1 MHSSWFP
8 FEKHFIF
15 SNWILSSNRATL
27 TSYLHY
33 NCHQEIVW
41 MSFYW
46 NLWMSIWF
54 QFRFMDHYVFSYKCH
69 NHNTTCPITSW
80 YWMKMP
86 ISIIV
91 CLKGILSTTHK
102 YQNFQP
108 NISRYIFRKSM
119 SQENSL
125 LLMDVSYIIYYTQY
139 GTTCIII
146 YVSKYKRTFTNLIHS
161 FQGFWTIMKVIFQ
174 LNPSSDLWA
183 RASSMGQWC
192 KLLKFPMRSH
202 LVQLFFIESIIK

>member
-1 MHSSWFP
+1 MCLSRTWSRYNWISQFLSIITINWSVKRTMHSSWFP

-102 YQNFQP
+102 YHK
-108 NISRYIFRKSM
+108 YA
-119 SQENSL
+119 
-125 LLMDVSYIIYYTQY
+125 TQY
-139 GTTCIII
+139 
-146 YVSKYKRTFTNLIHS
+146 R
-161 FQGFWTIMKVIFQ
+161 VIFS
-174 LNPSSDLWA
+174 LNLCHKKIVYSLW
-183 RASSMGQWC
+183 MY
-192 KLLKFPMRSH
+192 L
-202 LVQLFFIESIIK
+202 I

>member
-1 MHSSWFP
+1 MCLSRNWIHIFEYRTVINYYVWSIKTTLHSWWFP
-8 FEKHFIF
+8 FEKYLIF

-69 NHNTTCPITSW
+69 NHNTTCPIR

-86 ISIIV
+86 LSVSV
-91 CLKGILSTTHK
+91 CLRWTLSTTHK
-102 YQNFQP
+102 YQEYATH
-108 NISRYIFRKSM
+108 R
-119 SQENSL
+119 
-125 LLMDVSYIIYYTQY
+125 
-139 GTTCIII
+139 
-146 YVSKYKRTFTNLIHS
+146 
-161 FQGFWTIMKVIFQ
+161 VIFSIN
-174 LNPSSDLWA
+174 LCHKKIVYSLW
-183 RASSMGQWC
+183 MY
-192 KLLKFPMRSH
+192 L
-202 LVQLFFIESIIK
+202 I

>member
-1 MHSSWFP
+1 MASNIICLSRTWSTYNWISQQLSIITINRSVKTTLHSSWFP
-8 FEKHFIF
+8 FEKYLIL

-86 ISIIV
+86 FSIIV

-102 YQNFQP
+102 YHKICKTSFH
-108 NISRYIFRKSM
+108 IAFSIKY
-119 SQENSL
+119 L
-125 LLMDVSYIIYYTQY
+125 LFALY
-139 GTTCIII
+139 
-146 YVSKYKRTFTNLIHS
+146 
-161 FQGFWTIMKVIFQ
+161 
-174 LNPSSDLWA
+174 
-183 RASSMGQWC
+183 
-192 KLLKFPMRSH
+192 FP
-202 LVQLFFIESIIK
+202 

>member
-1 MHSSWFP
+1 MKCTLPLWFDVGWNVHKKLWQVILCDCREPGVHIIEYRNSYQLLRIKKDCAFIMIP
-8 FEKHFIF
+8 FWKHFIF
-15 SNWILSSNRATL
+15 SNWILSSNGATL

-91 CLKGILSTTHK
+91 CLKGILSTIHEYHK
-102 YQNFQP
+102 YATPYSVNRCHKK
-108 NISRYIFRKSM
+108 IVY
-119 SQENSL
+119 SL
-125 LLMDVSYIIYYTQY
+125 FWVPWAKP
-139 GTTCIII
+139 G
-146 YVSKYKRTFTNLIHS
+146 HS
-161 FQGFWTIMKVIFQ
+161 AMT
-174 LNPSSDLWA
+174 P
-183 RASSMGQWC
+183 
-192 KLLKFPMRSH
+192 
-202 LVQLFFIESIIK
+202 

>member
-1 MHSSWFP
+1 MASSIMCLSRSWSIYIWISQQLSINRSVKTTLHSSWFP
-8 FEKHFIF
+8 FEKYLIL

-86 ISIIV
+86 LSIIV
-91 CLKGILSTTHK
+91 CSKWTLSTTHK
-102 YQNFQP
+102 YQK
-108 NISRYIFRKSM
+108 YA
-119 SQENSL
+119 
-125 LLMDVSYIIYYTQY
+125 TQY
-139 GTTCIII
+139 
-146 YVSKYKRTFTNLIHS
+146 R
-161 FQGFWTIMKVIFQ
+161 VIFSAN
-174 LNPSSDLWA
+174 LCHKKIVYS
-183 RASSMGQWC
+183 
-192 KLLKFPMRSH
+192 
-202 LVQLFFIESIIK
+202 